1 MLKELK
7 ISNFRCFDD
16 EVMVRF
22 APITV
27 LIGKNNSGKS
37 SIIKFLLMLQQS
49 LNRSNP
55 GFLVSENEKVSLGSF
70 YELKNTNAKSKFL
83 DFSLSIKAEES
94 PKHALSI
101 YLQGKVDNPFSA
113 KIVNTVAA
121 KILYDKSNSFQGV
134 NHEITLTADNK
145 DVLSRSKNISQ
156 NSLFLDFSDEQQI
169 ESTAAQENSD
179 VIQMINAE
187 NACME
192 TWGINIKTLS
202 HILPVK
208 QVIAKA
214 FQAASA
220 IPEKDVG
227 QHGEYAMNHLFRI
240 LREGASDKQEFL
252 RHYIKEVL
260 GIADIDFNTLGGLA
274 ECNAKNLLTNAAT
287 NIANFGFGV
296 SQCLPIFIQ
305 GAIKSPGTTMIVE
318 QPEAQVHPTA
328 QLEMGQ
334 FFADL
339 WQERKVG
346 SIIETHS
353 DNILLRLRR
362 LISNGKLG
370 ADDVT
375 VAFFNIDDGK
385 TIVKNLSIE
394 NDGTMEDGLPM
405 EFFHKHIWECLEMGN
420 VE

>member
-16 EVMVRF
+16 EVTVRF

-27 LIGKNNSGKS
+27 LIGKNNAGKS

-55 GFLVSENEKVSLGSF
+55 GFLVSENEKVGLGSL
-70 YELKNTNAKSKFL
+70 YELKNTNSKSRFL
-83 DFSLSIKAEES
+83 DFSLSVKAEES
-94 PKHALSI
+94 PKDALSI
-101 YLQGKVDNPFSA
+101 YLREKVDNPFSA
-113 KIVNTVAA
+113 KIVNTVSA

-145 DVLSRSKNISQ
+145 NVLSRSKKISQ
-156 NSLFLDFSDEQQI
+156 NSLFLDFSDEQQK
-169 ESTAAQENSD
+169 EATATQKNSD
-179 VIQMINAE
+179 AIQMINAE

-192 TWGINIKTLS
+192 TLGINIKTLS
-202 HILPVK
+202 HISPVK
-208 QVIAKA
+208 KIIADA
-214 FQAASA
+214 FQANRS

-227 QHGEYAMNHLFRI
+227 QHGEYAMDHLFRL
-240 LREGASDKQEFL
+240 LREGSLDKQEFL
-252 RHYIKEVL
+252 RHYMREVL

-274 ECNAKNLLTNAAT
+274 ECNAKNLLTNATT

-328 QLEMGQ
+328 QLELGQ

-339 WQERKVG
+339 WEKYKVG

-362 LISNGKLG
+362 LISNGKLD
-370 ADDVT
+370 ASDVT
-375 VAFFNIDDGK
+375 VVFLDIEDGK

-394 NDGTMEDGLPM
+394 NDGTMEDGLLM
-405 EFFHKHIWECLEMGN
+405 EFFHKHIWESMEMGK

>member
-16 EVMVRF
+16 EVTVRF

-55 GFLVSENEKVSLGSF
+55 GFLASEHENVGLGSF
-70 YELKNTNAKSKFL
+70 HALKNTNSKSKFL
-83 DFSLSIKAEES
+83 DFSLSIKEDES
-94 PKHALSI
+94 PKYALST
-101 YLQGKVDNPFSA
+101 YLKDKVENPYSA
-113 KIVNTVAA
+113 EIINTVEA
-121 KILYDKSNSFQGV
+121 KVLYDESNSFQGV
-134 NHEITLTADNK
+134 NHKITLTAD
-145 DVLSRSKNISQ
+145 DSVLTRSKNISP
-156 NSLFLDFSDEQQI
+156 NSLFLDFSDEQQK
-169 ESTAAQENSD
+169 ELRTAQESGD
-179 VIQMINAE
+179 IMQMINAE
-187 NACME
+187 NACIE
-192 TWGINIKTLS
+192 TLGINIKTLS
-202 HILPVK
+202 HISPVK

-220 IPEKDVG
+220 ITEKDVG

-240 LREGASDKQEFL
+240 LREGTSDKQEFL
-252 RHYIKEVL
+252 RRYMKEVL

-274 ECNAKNLLTNAAT
+274 ECTARNIQTNATT

-296 SQCLPIFIQ
+296 GQCLPIFIQ

-339 WQERKVG
+339 WEKYKVG

-353 DNILLRLRR
+353 GNILLRLRR
-362 LISNGKLG
+362 LIIRGDLDAKNV
-370 ADDVT
+370 A
-375 VAFFNIDDGK
+375 VAFFDCENEK
-385 TIVKNLSIE
+385 PTIKNLYITE
-394 NDGTMEDGLPM
+394 DGSFEPGLPM
-405 EFFHKHIWECLEMGN
+405 QFFGADVIEGLQMGAG
-420 VE
+420 E